1 MSEPAC
7 LNGAGKRRHP
17 RANGGPRRDRTLPR
31 KAMLL
36 LTLLLP
42 TLGRT
47 QPAQAAEPMLIIDNG
62 AAEQRFTAAELLA
75 RPDAVVLNV
84 TGDVY
89 HQGVAYRAVPLL
101 ALLGNHPDDRFD
113 AVEAKASDGFVAQI
127 PLALIAGGARG
138 GAVAF
143 IAVEDPA
150 HPWPALP
157 QKTETAG
164 PFYWIWKDPEKSA
177 VSREQWPYQLVRV
190 AFVASPIS
198 RWPQLK
204 APASAAADAP
214 ARRGQDVFV
223 TQCLPCHRLNG
234 GGASDTGPDLSRP
247 MSPTQYLT
255 EAGLRAIIRNPQAVR
270 TWPDQRMIGFG
281 ASVLP
286 DSDLDALIAYLRVM
300 GASAQ

>member
-1 MSEPAC
+1 VI
-7 LNGAGKRRHP
+7 
-17 RANGGPRRDRTLPR
+17 
-31 KAMLL
+31 LL
-36 LTLLLP
+36 LLQTLVLP
-42 TLGRT
+42 ILGT
-47 QPAQAAEPMLIIDNG
+47 AQGAPGAERMLIIDNG
-62 AAEQRFTAAELLA
+62 TSERHFTAAELLA

-89 HQGVAYRAVPLL
+89 HQTVAYRAVPLL
-101 ALLGNHPDDRFD
+101 ALLGDHPDGRFD
-113 AVEAKASDGFVAQI
+113 AVQAQASDGFVAQI
-127 PLALIAGGARG
+127 PLALIAKGASG

-164 PFYWIWKDPEKSA
+164 PFYWIWGDPEKSG
-177 VSREQWPYQLVRV
+177 VSREQWPYQVVRLT
-190 AFVASPIS
+190 FVESPIR
-198 RWPQLK
+198 RWPQL
-204 APASAAADAP
+204 AAAGVPADGS

-234 GGASDTGPDLSRP
+234 GGASDTGPDLGRP

-255 EAGLRAIIRNPQAVR
+255 EAGLRAIIRNPQSVR
-270 TWPDQRMIGFG
+270 SWPEQRMIGFG

-286 DSDLDALIAYLRVM
+286 DTDLDAVIAYLRVM
-300 GASAQ
+300 APSQQ

>member
-7 LNGAGKRRHP
+7 LNGAGKRHQR
-17 RANGGPRRDRTLPR
+17 RANGRPRPVWTLLPE
-31 KAMLL
+31 AMLL
-36 LTLLLP
+36 LLTLMLP
-42 TLGRT
+42 TPGRA
-47 QPAQAAEPMLIIDNG
+47 QPAQAAERMLIIDHD
-62 AAEQRFTAAELLA
+62 AAEQHFTAAELLA
-75 RPDAVVLNV
+75 RPDSVVVSV
-84 TGDVY
+84 TGDIY
-89 HQGVAYRAVPLL
+89 HQTVAYRAVPLL
-101 ALLGNHPDDRFD
+101 SLLGNHPDDGFD
-113 AVEAKASDGFVAQI
+113 AIQAQASDGFVAQI
-127 PLALIAGGARG
+127 PLALIAKGASG

-164 PFYWIWKDPEKSA
+164 PFYWIWKDPEKSG
-177 VSREQWPYQLVRV
+177 VTREQWPYQLVRLS
-190 AFVASPIS
+190 FVESPIR

-204 APASAAADAP
+204 APASVAADASAP
-214 ARRGQDVFV
+214 RGQDVFV

-234 GGASDTGPDLSRP
+234 GGASETGPDLGRP

-281 ASVLP
+281 ANTLP
-286 DSDLDALIAYLRVM
+286 DTDLDALIAYLRVM
-300 GASAQ
+300 VSKQ